1 MGLLQRIQRALASG
15 SQPVMWG
22 TAAVVTGIYVV
33 SVTAHSGWER
43 AAVRSV
49 CPCPFI
55 SLTLCPSALLCA
67 AAVCGP
73 RARVCRYDVT
83 RVVKSR
89 VKEPAPETAFDK
101 TDVEQWN
108 QFVLF
113 QEKQK
118 KEAEAAKAAA
128 ANKQ

>member
-1 MGLLQRIQRALASG
+1 
-15 SQPVMWG
+15 
-22 TAAVVTGIYVV
+22 
-33 SVTAHSGWER
+33 
-43 AAVRSV
+43 
-49 CPCPFI
+49 
-55 SLTLCPSALLCA
+55 
-67 AAVCGP
+67 
-73 RARVCRYDVT
+73 VCRYDVT

>member
-33 SVTAHSGWER
+33 SVTTHSGRER

-49 CPCPFI
+49 CPCPFV

-67 AAVCGP
+67 AAAVVI
-73 RARVCRYDVT
+73 ARVCRYDVT

>member
-1 MGLLQRIQRALASG
+1 MSLSVTDSWPSAL
-15 SQPVMWG
+15 PCD
-22 TAAVVTGIYVV
+22 TAAVMVV
-33 SVTAHSGWER
+33 R
-43 AAVRSV
+43 A
-49 CPCPFI
+49 
-55 SLTLCPSALLCA
+55 
-67 AAVCGP
+67 
-73 RARVCRYDVT
+73 CRYDVS
-83 RVVKSR
+83 RVVKNR

-128 ANKQ
+128 QAATNKQ